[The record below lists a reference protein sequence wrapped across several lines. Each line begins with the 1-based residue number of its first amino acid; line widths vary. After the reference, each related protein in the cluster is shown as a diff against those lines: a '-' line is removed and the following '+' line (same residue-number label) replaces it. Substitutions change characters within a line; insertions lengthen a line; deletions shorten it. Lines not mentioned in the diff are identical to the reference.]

1 MALARILYS
10 ASSSARLWVRPMPPN
25 FEAAG
30 GHFNPYCKEHGFHN
44 PNGPHAGDLPN
55 FSVNQNG
62 TANVETVNTQVTLRP
77 GFDNSLL
84 RPEGTSIILHARP
97 DDYRTDPAGDSGPR
111 IAGGVI
117 KRKD

>member
-1 MALARILYS
+1 
-10 ASSSARLWVRPMPPN
+10 
-25 FEAAG
+25 
-30 GHFNPYCKEHGFHN
+30 
-44 PNGPHAGDLPN
+44 
-55 FSVNQNG
+55 
-62 TANVETVNTQVTLRP
+62 VETVNTQVTLRP